1 MLSQNNAPNQ
11 TLPIAI
17 GASLLV
23 GAALIA
29 ALIYTGL
36 TIIGLDVENFGNLG
50 KPVQFFMGGLLIA
63 IAGLIGFAAWRLWQK
78 HATGR
83 FILMSVYFVIFIITI
98 AVLLSTWGVYDSLE
112 IFVDTVLRNSGLVIL
127 FPVAYAIY
135 WLGGRFRE
143 GSAAQI
149 RLTQAAAFIAIAALV
164 LLILL
169 GDVLGAVNGILSTY
183 SQPTTWLLTIAVGVF
198 GSLAYILLMMGDYF
212 GQTPEQREAWQGWI
226 MLSPNI
232 IGFMFFFAGPLLL
245 SFYLSFTD
253 STVGKVPEVV
263 FFQNYA
269 DVLALEFQT
278 VPADATPQSGLS
290 FGYQPLMSIPLGAN
304 QLVIGAKDFLFWISL
319 RNTIMFCLLLVP
331 LSVIPALLLSIILNS
346 KLPGVKFF
354 RAIYFLPSVAAV
366 VGTALIWRWLY
377 DPTIGYFNYIIT
389 SVVVWLNTTFG
400 ISLQDPSIEW
410 LTGPGVVLFSI
421 VFLSAWQ
428 VVGYNTVLFLAGLQ
442 GIPGELY
449 EAAMID
455 GANRWRQFWNVT
467 LPMLAPTTFFVMI
480 TTVVTG
486 LQVFNEPYALFPSR
500 PLPINATTAVFYLY
514 DRGFARFEFGY
525 ASSIAWVLFA
535 IIFLITLLQFRLQRS
550 GAYDT

>member
-11 TLPIAI
+11 TTQMAI
-17 GASLLV
+17 WASLV
-23 GAALIA
+23 AGAVLIA

-50 KPVQFFMGGLLIA
+50 KPVQFFVGGLLIA

-78 HATGR
+78 RTSGR
-83 FILMSVYFVIFIITI
+83 FILMSVYFVVFVLSI
-98 AVLLSTWGVYDSLE
+98 AILLSVWGVYDSLE
-112 IFVDTVLRNSGLVIL
+112 IFVDTIIRNSGLIIL
-127 FPVAYAIY
+127 FPIAYAIY

-143 GSAAQI
+143 GSAAQT
-149 RLTQAAAFIAIAALV
+149 RLTQVAAFIAMGTLV
-164 LLILL
+164 LLIVL
-169 GDVLGAVNGILSTY
+169 GDVLGAINGILSTY
-183 SQPTTWLLTIAVGVF
+183 SQPATWLLTIAIAVF
-198 GSLAYILLMMGDYF
+198 GVLSYLLLMMGDEL

-232 IGFMFFFAGPLLL
+232 IGFMLFFAGPLLL
-245 SFYLSFTD
+245 SFYLSFTN

-278 VPADATPQSGLS
+278 MPADVNPQSGLS
-290 FGYQPLMSIPLGAN
+290 FGYQPLGSISLGAN
-304 QLVIGAKDFLFWISL
+304 QLVIGAKDYLFWISL
-319 RNTIMFCLLLVP
+319 RNTILFCLLLVP
-331 LSVIPALLLSIILNS
+331 MSVIPALVLSIVLNA
-346 KLPGVKFF
+346 KIPGVKFF

-389 SVVVWLNTTFG
+389 SVVTWLNTTFG
-400 ISLQDPSIEW
+400 TSLQDPAIEW
-410 LTGPGVVLFSI
+410 LTGPGVVMFSM

-455 GANRWRQFWNVT
+455 GANRWRQFLNVT

-500 PLPINATTAVFYLY
+500 PLPINATTGVFYLY

-535 IIFLITLLQFRLQRS
+535 IIFMITLLQFRLQRS

>member
-1 MLSQNNAPNQ
+1 MLSQTNAANQ
-11 TLPIAI
+11 TTPMAI
-17 GASLLV
+17 WASLLAGIV
-23 GAALIA
+23 LIA
-29 ALIYTGL
+29 AFIYTGI
-36 TIIGLDVENFGNLG
+36 TIIGLDVEDFGNLG
-50 KPVQFFMGGLLIA
+50 KPVQFFAGGLLIA

-78 HATGR
+78 HASGR
-83 FILMSVYFVIFIITI
+83 FILMAVYFVVFVISIM
-98 AVLLSTWGVYDSLE
+98 VLLSVWGVYDSLE
-112 IFVDTVLRNSGLVIL
+112 IFVDTVLRNSSLVIL

-143 GSAAQI
+143 GSAAQT
-149 RLTQAAAFIAIAALV
+149 RLTQAAALVAIATLM

-183 SQPTTWLLTIAVGVF
+183 SQPTTWLLTVVVGVF
-198 GSLAYILLMMGDYF
+198 GALAYQLLMMGDYF

-232 IGFMFFFAGPLLL
+232 IGFMLFFAGPLLL

-269 DVLALEFQT
+269 DVLALEFRT
-278 VPADATPQSGLS
+278 IPADATLQSGLS
-290 FGYQPLMSIPLGAN
+290 FGYQPLGAISLGAN
-304 QLVIGAKDFLFWISL
+304 QLVIGAKDTLFWISL

-331 LSVIPALLLSIILNS
+331 LSVIPALLLSIILNA
-346 KLPGVKFF
+346 KIPGVKFF

-389 SVVVWLNTTFG
+389 SVVAWLNVTFG
-400 ISLQDPSIEW
+400 ASLQDPAIEW

-500 PLPINATTAVFYLY
+500 PLPINATTSVFYLY

-525 ASSIAWVLFA
+525 ASSIAWILFA
-535 IIFLITLLQFRLQRS
+535 LIFLITLLQFRLQRS